1 MVVHLHDRRVVA
13 AGLVQKLQHAIAGFP
28 LLFLGIQHLGEEGEL
43 PVAILEIAIAV
54 LVLATFAREL
64 RAATKTHASHAKVD
78 WFDLAAAAMMMFESL
93 HGVHH
98 KPFYLR
104 APFVAAVFT
113 TAIALLHGKIHARQA
128 KKRYVKLD
136 EKGLE
141 ARMGLF
147 RRFSLGW
154 DELDRIHI
162 AQDKAVFHRNDGK
175 RHTIGLRML
184 GNHEEVRKHISD
196 HAHAAGV
203 SMEKV
208 S

>member
-1 MVVHLHDRRVVA
+1 
-13 AGLVQKLQHAIAGFP
+13 VQKLQHAVAGFP

-43 PVAILEIAIAV
+43 PVAMLEIVIAV
-54 LVLATFAREL
+54 LVLGTFAREL
-64 RAATKTHASHAKVD
+64 RAATKTHASHSKVD
-78 WFDLAAAAMMMFESL
+78 WFDLAAAAMMMFESF

-98 KPFYLR
+98 KAFYLR
-104 APFVAAVFT
+104 APFVAAVV
-113 TAIALLHGKIHARQA
+113 TAGIALLHGKIHARHA

-136 EKGLE
+136 ENGLE

-154 DELDRIHI
+154 AELDRIHL
-162 AQDKAVFHRNDGK
+162 AHDKAVFHRNDGK
-175 RHTIGLRML
+175 QHTIGFRML

-196 HAHAAGV
+196 HAQAAGV
-203 SMEKV
+203 SMNRV